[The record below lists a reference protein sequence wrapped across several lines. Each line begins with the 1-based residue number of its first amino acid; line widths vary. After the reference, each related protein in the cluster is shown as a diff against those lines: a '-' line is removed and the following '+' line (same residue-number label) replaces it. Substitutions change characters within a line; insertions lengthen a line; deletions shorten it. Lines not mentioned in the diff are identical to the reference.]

1 MMSHVIL
8 LAGKAESGKTLAAN
22 IIKEEIESLGKTAL
36 IMSFAGYLKFI
47 CKSYYKWDGKKN
59 EEGRSLLQ
67 RLGTDVVRKKNPDFW
82 AKTVFDFITTFDGEF
97 DYFILDDT
105 RFKNEISIF
114 EEYNP
119 LCYTSV
125 RIGRLNYENSLSPSQ
140 RLHPSET
147 DLDNINLDVTV
158 YSNTGEENLRKA
170 IVNKLFT
177 TNQSKALLGLL

>member
-1 MMSHVIL
+1 MSHVIL

-67 RLGTDVVRKKNPDFW
+67 RLGTDVVRKRNPDFW
-82 AKTVFDFITTFDGEF
+82 AKTVFDFIMTFDGEF

-105 RFKNEISIF
+105 RFENEVDIF
-114 EEYNP
+114 QEYDP
-119 LCYTSV
+119 FCYTSI
-125 RIGRLNYENSLSPSQ
+125 RIERLNHENSLSPYQ

-147 DLDNINLDVTV
+147 GLDNKRLDVV
-158 YSNTGEENLRKA
+158 IYSPSGEENLRKV
-170 IVNKLFT
+170 IVEKIFSQNG
-177 TNQSKALLGLL
+177 KALLGLL

>member
-22 IIKEEIESLGKTAL
+22 IIKEELESLGKTAL
-36 IMSFAGYLKFI
+36 IMSFADYLKFI

-59 EEGRSLLQ
+59 EEGRTLLQ

-105 RFKNEISIF
+105 RFENEIDIF
-114 EEYNP
+114 QNYDP
-119 LCYTSV
+119 FCYTSI
-125 RIGRLNYENSLSPSQ
+125 RIERLNHENSLSFSQ
-140 RLHPSET
+140 RMHPSEVG
-147 DLDNINLDVTV
+147 LDNRRLDVKL
-158 YSNTGEENLRKA
+158 SSSSGEENLRK
-170 IVNKLFT
+170 VVSEKLFSQ
-177 TNQSKALLGLL
+177 NGKALLGLL

>member
-1 MMSHVIL
+1 MSHVIL

-67 RLGTDVVRKKNPDFW
+67 RLGTDVVRKRNPDFW
-82 AKTVFDFITTFDGEF
+82 AKTVFDFIMTFDGEF

-105 RFKNEISIF
+105 RFENEVDIF
-114 EEYNP
+114 QEYDP
-119 LCYTSV
+119 FCYTSI
-125 RIGRLNYENSLSPSQ
+125 RIERLNHENTLSPSQ
-140 RLHPSET
+140 RIHPSET
-147 DLDNINLDVTV
+147 GLDNKRLDIVI
-158 YSNTGEENLRKA
+158 YSDSGEENLKKV
-170 IVNKLFT
+170 IVEKLFSQ
-177 TNQSKALLGLL
+177 NGKALLGLL